1 MDLLSLESALALR
14 IPTPAGTSCG
24 ARVFSLNPHTASIKV
39 VYRSSTFGAR
49 GDDVGAIVPGAE
61 SKAMVGDGGIV
72 GGKPSGELLVDEAE
86 IGEEQSFVII
96 NKLSML

>member
-1 MDLLSLESALALR
+1 
-14 IPTPAGTSCG
+14 
-24 ARVFSLNPHTASIKV
+24 
-39 VYRSSTFGAR
+39 
-49 GDDVGAIVPGAE
+49 
-61 SKAMVGDGGIV
+61 MVGDGGIV